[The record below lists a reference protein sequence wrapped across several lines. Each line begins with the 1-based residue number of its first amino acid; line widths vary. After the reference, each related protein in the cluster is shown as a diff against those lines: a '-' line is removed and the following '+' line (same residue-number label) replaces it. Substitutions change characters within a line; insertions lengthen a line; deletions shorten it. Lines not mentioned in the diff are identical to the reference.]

1 MIVPSAVCDSG
12 PSEPLTLQP
21 TPFVV
26 YAFFCAQLSTPE
38 IGTPVVKILYVSQ
51 YFPPEMGAPA
61 ARADELSRHWARMGH
76 EVTVLTG
83 FPNHPTGVVPAEWRA
98 RLRRLYHTQT
108 VDGVRVARTWLWPL
122 PNRKAHERIRS
133 YASFFFSSALRGLN
147 LSQPDVVIG
156 TSPQLLVALS
166 GWWLARSKGVPFVF
180 EVRDLWPESLAA
192 VGAGGEG
199 SLMHRTLGAIAG
211 FLYRHANQIVVVTP
225 AFKDHL
231 IRHWH
236 VAAEKISIVEN
247 GVETDLFRA
256 DPAAV
261 AIRQELLGKELA
273 SESAERFL
281 ICYIGTMGMAHGL
294 ETLIAA
300 AEELQTTLPN
310 CLFLLIGEGAE
321 KQRIVD
327 LAAARGLSN
336 VKFLGQQPRQRI
348 PALVSAADACL
359 VMLKKNDLFKTV
371 IPTKLLEYMACE
383 RPVIVAVDGQ
393 TRQMVEEARAGIFV
407 PPEDSH
413 ALAESIRALAGDAN
427 ADANAKAEAR
437 RQMGFNGRQ
446 YILSRLSRERTAQD
460 YIAVLKQLTGEKEL
474 TRAAAA

>member
-1 MIVPSAVCDSG
+1 
-12 PSEPLTLQP
+12 
-21 TPFVV
+21 
-26 YAFFCAQLSTPE
+26 LSL
-38 IGTPVVKILYVSQ
+38 GK
-51 YFPPEMGAPA
+51 
-61 ARADELSRHWARMGH
+61 
-76 EVTVLTG
+76 
-83 FPNHPTGVVPAEWRA
+83 
-98 RLRRLYHTQT
+98 
-108 VDGVRVARTWLWPL
+108 
-122 PNRKAHERIRS
+122 
-133 YASFFFSSALRGLN
+133 
-147 LSQPDVVIG
+147 PDVVIG

-236 VAAEKISIVEN
+236 VPAEKISIVEN

-256 DPAAV
+256 DPAAA

-273 SESAERFL
+273 GESAERFL
-281 ICYIGTMGMAHGL
+281 VCYIGTMGMAHGL

-300 AEELQTTLPN
+300 AEELQTALPN

-359 VMLKKNDLFKTV
+359 VMLKKTELFKTV

-407 PPEDSH
+407 QPEDSH